1 MVDYAALRRNMVD
14 CQLRPNDI
22 TDLRILEAMD
32 VIPKEAF
39 VPEHLRGAVYVDNET
54 ALVSPQFEDAGR
66 AMPTAITLA
75 SLVQGANI
83 KGTDF
88 VLDVGCLTGYSA
100 AVLAHLADSVVALEA
115 NEALVREATDRLND
129 LQIMN
134 VAVVEGPLDKGQP
147 SQGPFDVIL
156 INGAVE
162 DVPQTLFDQ
171 LKDGG
176 RLVTVLIEN
185 GFGRA
190 VRYIKTGEISSGS
203 SFGDLSAPLLA
214 AFVKEREFSL

>member
-1 MVDYAALRRNMVD
+1 M
-14 CQLRPNDI
+14 
-22 TDLRILEAMD
+22 
-32 VIPKEAF
+32 
-39 VPEHLRGAVYVDNET
+39 
-54 ALVSPQFEDAGR
+54 S
-66 AMPTAITLA
+66 
-75 SLVQGANI
+75 
-83 KGTDF
+83 
-88 VLDVGCLTGYSA
+88 GYSA
-100 AVLAHLADSVVALEA
+100 AVLSHLADSIIAVEENSEFAAKAGELLSELEVGNA
-115 NEALVREATDRLND
+115 
-129 LQIMN
+129 
-134 VAVVEGPLDKGQP
+134 AVVEGLLTEGQAA
-147 SQGPFDVIL
+147 QGPFDVIL

-162 DVPQTLFDQ
+162 EVPDGLFDQ